1 LCHPGGLLNQ
11 VERLGL
17 GRYKVDLEKKKRE
30 KELIKGKSGV
40 KALARKNGGK
50 GFEGLEGFAI
60 VG

>member
-1 LCHPGGLLNQ
+1 LEGQG
-11 VERLGL
+11 

-30 KELIKGKSGV
+30 KDKIKGKSGV

-50 GFEGLEGFAI
+50 GLEDLEGFAI